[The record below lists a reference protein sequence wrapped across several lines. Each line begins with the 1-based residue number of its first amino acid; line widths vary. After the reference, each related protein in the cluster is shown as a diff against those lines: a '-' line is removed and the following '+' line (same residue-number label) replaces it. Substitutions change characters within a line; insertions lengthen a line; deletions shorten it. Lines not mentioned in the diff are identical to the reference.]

1 MRRCPGRQYAG
12 CEGVRKTIMNE
23 NQTLK
28 MLQETIGLSD
38 DTAADIDMHENDI
51 VVSASEE
58 ENKLFWSVEY
68 QDKLSA

>member
-1 MRRCPGRQYAG
+1 
-12 CEGVRKTIMNE
+12 MNE

-28 MLQETIGLSD
+28 VLQETIEMSD
-38 DTAADIDMHENDI
+38 NAAADIDTHENDI

>member
-1 MRRCPGRQYAG
+1 
-12 CEGVRKTIMNE
+12 MNE

-28 MLQETIGLSD
+28 MLQETIELSD
-38 DTAADIDMHENDI
+38 DTAAGIDMHENDI